1 MMKRFLLLTP
11 LSMALIVPSAV
22 AAGESETAVTVMDE
36 VVVTATK
43 TEEKR
48 KEIVNSV
55 VLKDAVDIAE
65 APATSL
71 GALLANEPG
80 IDWRTRG
87 NYGGAAEE
95 IHLRGMGGDGT
106 LVVVD
111 GVVLNSPSL
120 GSADVSQIP
129 LNSIERVEV
138 VKGPGSLL
146 YGSGAMGG
154 TVNVIGKQ
162 PRRDGFTATA
172 EAGYGTEHTS
182 HLAAENGGF
191 VVGDFGYYLT
201 LNRKETDGFR
211 DNADLTHSDA
221 TVKLLLD
228 KGDRF
233 QGSLDAGYVDRE
245 FGLPGVRPPA
255 GTLPYSLG
263 GVTFYNS
270 DAATLLDRGEDENGH
285 AALTFKGQ
293 GTEWCDWRLKGDWA
307 ELDSTTLNRYSYN
320 GAGTETDVTNTI
332 KGVEGNLD
340 LHPFSRVGLLV
351 GDEYRDYAYDNEQQ
365 ALDTAGAAVAG
376 GRQSEEHRVFTN
388 GTFAE
393 LSLKPHDQVK
403 LVGGYRYET
412 HSLFG
417 HEDVARYG
425 LVLTPLADTTIKFNS
440 GQHFKAPTMND
451 LFWPDDLFTKGN
463 PGLKPETGW
472 HTDVT
477 LEQGGLLAG
486 KLFASLS
493 WFQWDITDKI
503 SWAEDPSQPS
513 PTGWGNYWTPA
524 NVDTYRATGWE
535 LNARIGPYH
544 AVQTDLALTLLDAEE
559 ELAPG
564 AARPARYT
572 PDIQLKGQVSHVS
585 AFGLT
590 SALIAR
596 YTGSRPGY
604 YLSKT
609 ARDAAIELD
618 SYWTVDLKLEQAL
631 AAHWKISLLATNL
644 LDQDYDTYLAGFSDQ
659 TTFAYSQ
666 QPYPGAGRSL
676 FASLAYTW

>member
-1 MMKRFLLLTP
+1 MRTMRYTRRFLLAP
-11 LSMALIVPSAV
+11 LSLAALH
-22 AAGESETAVTVMDE
+22 AALAGATDIEPTVMDE

-43 TEEKR
+43 TEETR
-48 KEIVNSV
+48 RAIVNSV
-55 VLKDAVDIAE
+55 VLKDAYDIEE

-106 LVVVD
+106 LVVMD

-162 PRRDGFTATA
+162 PKREGFVARA

-191 VVGDFGYYLT
+191 VLGDFGYYLT
-201 LNRKETDGFR
+201 LNRRETDGFR
-211 DNADLTHSDA
+211 DNSDLTHNDA

-228 KGDRF
+228 KGKQF
-233 QGSLDAGYVDRE
+233 QGSLDAGIVDRE
-245 FGLPGVRPPA
+245 FGLPGPQPPS
-255 GTLPYSLG
+255 GIIPFLP
-263 GVTFYNS
+263 FYNGDS
-270 DAATLLDRGEDENGH
+270 AMLLDRGEDENSH

-293 GTEWCDWRLKGDWA
+293 GTEWWDWRVKGDWA
-307 ELDSTTLNRYSYN
+307 NLDATTVSRYS
-320 GAGTETDVTNTI
+320 GAGSDTDVTNTV
-332 KGVEGNLD
+332 KGLEGNLD
-340 LHPFSRVGLLV
+340 LHAFSRRVGLLV
-351 GDEYRDYAYDNEQQ
+351 GSEYRNFDYDHEQQ
-365 ALDTAGAAVAG
+365 ALDAAGRPVAG
-376 GRQSEEHRVFTN
+376 SRQAESHRVFTN

-393 LSLKPHDQVK
+393 LSLKPVDLVK

-425 LVLTPLADTTIKFNS
+425 LVLTPLADTAIKFNR

-463 PGLKPETGW
+463 LDLKPETGW

-477 LEQGGLLAG
+477 LEQGGLLGG
-486 KLFASLS
+486 KLFVSAS
-493 WFQWDITDKI
+493 WFQWDIDDKI
-503 SWAEDPSQPS
+503 SWAEDPNQPS
-513 PTGWGNYWTPA
+513 PIWGNYWTPA
-524 NVDTYRATGWE
+524 NVDTYQADGWE
-535 LNARIGPYH
+535 LSARIGPLYG
-544 AVQTDLALTLLDAEE
+544 VQADFALTLLDAEE
-559 ELAPG
+559 QMHHG
-564 AARPARYT
+564 AVRPARYT
-572 PDIQLKGQVSHVS
+572 PDTQIKAQLSHVS
-585 AFGLT
+585 DFGLT
-590 SALIAR
+590 SAVTAR
-596 YTGSRPGY
+596 YTSSRPGY
-604 YLSKT
+604 YESDT
-609 ARDAAIELD
+609 DGNAAIELD
-618 SYWTVDLKLEQAL
+618 SYWTVDVKLQQVLATHWTVTLL
-631 AAHWKISLLATNL
+631 AANL
-644 LDQDYDTYLAGFSDQ
+644 LDEDYDTYLAGFSDQ
-659 TTFAYSQ
+659 ATGAYTQ

-676 FASLAYTW
+676 FVSLAYAW